1 MSANVD
7 RAALLPSAAGTAAA
21 SAKRREH
28 HLHPISSS
36 VRDHR
41 AGGMNGGNKHL
52 AAPASKPYS
61 SPAPAPKKS
70 AAVAVGSAAPATDAG
85 VAQHKQADKRKKK
98 KKRNDK
104 HNSIVPDVIEERHR
118 GSDDVDVYDKGKYL
132 GKGGFARCYT
142 LTSRTTGAVY
152 AGKVVAKSSLKKTKA
167 QQKLVAEIKIHQHLH
182 NPNVVRFYRSFQDK
196 HNVYILLELCSN
208 QSLMELMKKRKRLTE
223 PEVRYYFLQIL
234 EAVQYLHRNNVI
246 HRDLKLG
253 NLFLNKDLQVK
264 LGDMGLSTKLENA
277 DERKKTIC
285 GTPNYIAP
293 EVISGGTHSFE
304 VDVWSLGVILF
315 TMLVGKPPFET
326 RDVKATYKRI
336 KRGQFNF
343 PETVKLSRDARLL
356 IESLLQLV
364 PEKRPTISQIRS
376 HSFFTRPGAFT
387 PRTLP
392 VSALSSVP
400 KFATPAM
407 RGSGSTERAA
417 VSAVSAVSAAGGAV
431 FQTLKPSSRS
441 NTISSSKKGGRVPP
455 SPLVR
460 PPSKLQLL
468 VKGTEDSPR
477 NLVINGK
484 NSNNCKQQ
492 LAGHRNDE
500 LWNSADNASTPITE
514 SRVPITGRRA
524 PQVDA
529 AAAMVDTEAAT
540 SAMPRPSSAAG
551 YGARKRSGG
560 ALRED
565 TSQRP
570 QTARMTSSA
579 GEEAHRDKKVSL
591 RHRHAD
597 RLAALN
603 QRLGRMELRAFSGN
617 SDRYRDTDTHHD
629 NMSAGGGPPSSD
641 SSSSTHG
648 ATTGRSENSAPSTV
662 VSAVSSTRSSLSSL
676 PEGQNCKA
684 TATMNGSGPA
694 RHSHHMVAAPAV
706 QTASSSSGPPKMS
719 TLKAMHRELSRSL
732 LDGGMDEADQ
742 RVSGI
747 RASSGKCGAPHARH
761 GGAARYGNA
770 RGANVVDAA
779 FATDRQHGAVSK
791 ALVEDH
797 QIPVVPPK
805 VWVVRHVDYTRKY
818 GFGYLL
824 SNGAVGVYFNDSTKI
839 ILNANN
845 QDFEYIERMRSTST
859 LSHPPRHAHT
869 LESYPDSL
877 KKKVTLLV
885 HFKAH
890 LCGAEKKDATSS
902 SGRSS
907 AGGSNG
913 GMAVAG
919 SGGGDAAATDSAK
932 DRDAT
937 GGMTYVKKWVR
948 TNRCLLFRL
957 SDRSVQVAF
966 FDNTEVILSQAGGS
980 SQDLDGEQNHG
991 SITLTYVD
999 KDKTRTS
1006 YSLQGVMESS
1016 KAHIL
1021 KRLRYTKSVIHELLS
1036 GKLSNPKGG
1045 SKKSTRSGGDKV
1057 KK

>member
-1 MSANVD
+1 
-7 RAALLPSAAGTAAA
+7 
-21 SAKRREH
+21 
-28 HLHPISSS
+28 
-36 VRDHR
+36 
-41 AGGMNGGNKHL
+41 
-52 AAPASKPYS
+52 
-61 SPAPAPKKS
+61 
-70 AAVAVGSAAPATDAG
+70 
-85 VAQHKQADKRKKK
+85 
-98 KKRNDK
+98 
-104 HNSIVPDVIEERHR
+104 
-118 GSDDVDVYDKGKYL
+118 
-132 GKGGFARCYT
+132 
-142 LTSRTTGAVY
+142 VY

-223 PEVRYYFLQIL
+223 PEVRFYFLQIL

-343 PETVKLSRDARLL
+343 PESVQLSRDARLL

-364 PEKRPTISQIRS
+364 PEKRPTVPQIRS

-387 PRTLP
+387 PRSLP
-392 VSALSSVP
+392 VSALTSVP
-400 KFATPAM
+400 NFATPVP
-407 RGSGSTERAA
+407 RA
-417 VSAVSAVSAAGGAV
+417 VSSGDRVAGATGATGGAVSAAGGAI
-431 FQTLKPSSRS
+431 FQTLKPSSK
-441 NTISSSKKGGRVPP
+441 TKISSSSKSGGRASA
-455 SPLVR
+455 SPLIR

-468 VKGTEDSPR
+468 VKGTQDSPR
-477 NLVINGK
+477 NFVINSKK
-484 NSNNCKQQ
+484 NNAKHQHGGGRHHTEFRDSV
-492 LAGHRNDE
+492 
-500 LWNSADNASTPITE
+500 DNASTPVE
-514 SRVPITGRRA
+514 PRVPSSRRGA
-524 PQVDA
+524 SSA
-529 AAAMVDTEAAT
+529 AAAAAT
-540 SAMPRPSSAAG
+540 AVTTTGAVATATSVLSRPSSAAG
-551 YGARKRSGG
+551 VGVRQRGGG

-565 TSQRP
+565 TTQRP
-570 QTARMTSSA
+570 QTARAIFSS
-579 GEEAHRDKKVSL
+579 GDTAHGDKKLSS

-617 SDRYRDTDTHHD
+617 ANTHRAAVSNH
-629 NMSAGGGPPSSD
+629 NNTNSAGGDPPSSG

-648 ATTGRSENSAPSTV
+648 ATAERSENSAPSTV
-662 VSAVSSTRSSLSSL
+662 VSAVSSTSSSLSSL
-676 PEGQNCKA
+676 PEGSS
-684 TATMNGSGPA
+684 GSN
-694 RHSHHMVAAPAV
+694 RHHRHVSAAAVA
-706 QTASSSSGPPKMS
+706 QTLSSSSSVVPKLS

-732 LDGGMDEADQ
+732 LDGGMEEAEQ
-742 RVSGI
+742 RVAGVH
-747 RASSGKCGAPHARH
+747 ASSGKHEATRGRH
-761 GGAARYGNA
+761 STTARYGSMHSKNA
-770 RGANVVDAA
+770 AADASS
-779 FATDRQHGAVSK
+779 TDSQRCAVSE
-791 ALVEDH
+791 AATSAANGYHTL
-797 QIPVVPPK
+797 VVPPK

-839 ILNANN
+839 ILSANN
-845 QDFEYIERMRSTST
+845 RDFEYIERMRSTST
-859 LSHPPRHAHT
+859 LTHPPRHAHT
-869 LESYPDSL
+869 LENYPDSL

-890 LCGAEKKDATSS
+890 LCGAEKKHAAAN
-902 SGRSS
+902 S
-907 AGGSNG
+907 AGGSDG

-919 SGGGDAAATDSAK
+919 SGGGDAAAPAAADSGE

-980 SQDLDGEQNHG
+980 LLDLNDEHHG
-991 SITLTYVD
+991 SIALTYVD

-1036 GKLSNPKGG
+1036 GKLSNPRGG
-1045 SKKSTRSGGDKV
+1045 SKKPSSQSGGEKV
-1057 KK
+1057 KR